1 VQSASN
7 ETLSLPLIIEVEALE
22 RVLSNPE
29 KPSLIIVDLSKAET
43 HRQVHIEGAVYINP
57 AEIVLGEKPVPGKL
71 PNIETLQAIFDR
83 IGYHPDAHIV
93 AYDDEGGGWAGRF
106 IWTLDM
112 IGHKHYS
119 YLNGGLHAWL
129 GAKMPVT
136 KLPTA
141 AVNQPRPYTISFCGD
156 RNVSMAEVLSSLED
170 KNTIIWD
177 ARSHEEHVGS
187 RLASRRGGRI
197 PGAINFDWLDAM
209 DRDRQLRIHTDIQSR
224 LASVGIDGSKPIITH
239 CQSHHRSGLTYLI
252 GKSLGFDIKAYDGS
266 WSEWG
271 NNPDT
276 PIETG

>member
-1 VQSASN
+1 MQSASN

-136 KLPTA
+136 
-141 AVNQPRPYTISFCGD
+141 NQPTVKINQPTPYTISFCGD